1 MIQKIADVKPPAWPD
16 VDRLSVFECPVI
28 MNRTTGSQRVAKVF
42 WSLCASALLPAIPEA
57 AAPESEPSAAAN
69 LLMRANAAFKQ
80 GDLTNAI
87 EWATKAIAADP
98 ANAAGYA
105 LRGSIHEKA
114 GQHAKAIADLDQ
126 VLKRQPDAAA
136 YYQRRGVEHF
146 RSGHFKE
153 AVADFDKAIEL
164 NPRFEPQHWQ
174 RGIACYYAGQFE
186 KGRRQFELH
195 QTVNDRDVENAAWH
209 FLCVARVSGV
219 DKARASLIPI
229 EGDSRIPMKEIHELY
244 AGKIQPEAVLAAAGA
259 GASSPERVRNHLFYA
274 HLYLGLYFEA
284 GGNAKAAREH
294 ISKAARDF
302 ENSDYMGDVA
312 RVHFELLQKSA
323 RKAEVTAP

>member
-1 MIQKIADVKPPAWPD
+1 MLV
-16 VDRLSVFECPVI
+16 
-28 MNRTTGSQRVAKVF
+28 NRTTGSQRVAKIF
-42 WSLCASALLPAIPEA
+42 WSLCANALLTAITQA
-57 AAPESEPSAAAN
+57 AAAESEPPTAAS

-80 GDLTNAI
+80 GDLTNAV
-87 EWATKAIAADP
+87 EWVTKAIAADP
-98 ANAAGYA
+98 ENAAGYA
-105 LRGSIHEKA
+105 LRASIHEKA
-114 GQHAKAIADLDQ
+114 GRHAKAIADFDE

-153 AVADFDKAIEL
+153 AVADFDKTIEL
-164 NPRFEPQHWQ
+164 NPHFEPQHWQ

-209 FLCVARVSGV
+209 FLCVARLSGV
-219 DKARASLIPI
+219 EKARASLIPI
-229 EGDSRIPMKEIHELY
+229 QGDARVPMKEIHELY
-244 AGKIQPEAVLAAAGA
+244 AGKIQPEEVLAAARA
-259 GASSPERVRNHLFYA
+259 GTPSPERLRNQLFYA

-284 GGNAKAAREH
+284 VGNAKAARAH

-302 ENSDYMGDVA
+302 LNSGYMGDVA
-312 RVHFELLQKSA
+312 GVHFELLQKSA
-323 RKAEVTAP
+323 EKAEAPTP